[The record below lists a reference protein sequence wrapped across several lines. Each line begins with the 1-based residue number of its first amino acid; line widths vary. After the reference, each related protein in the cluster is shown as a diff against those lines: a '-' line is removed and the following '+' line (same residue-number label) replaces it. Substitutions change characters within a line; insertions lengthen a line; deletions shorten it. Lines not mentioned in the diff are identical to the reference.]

1 MTTTP
6 LNTTVSAST
15 EGLPST
21 NPPVLSAPMSPS
33 ADRSERIRKLAY
45 ARYEQRGHEPGHEEE
60 DWLAAEALVDGEAN
74 QATGAQAG

>member
-1 MTTTP
+1 
-6 LNTTVSAST
+6 
-15 EGLPST
+15 
-21 NPPVLSAPMSPS
+21 MSPS